1 MSWSLRVWTKAFVC
15 RLKAKLIM
23 RENLTGKLSL
33 DFQENISEIR
43 KLPLSF
49 HFPEEDVNWSEMV
62 ILVEFWPK
70 LALYWL
76 YCQLFSVKAKRKK
89 KKSGWGGATTKKIHA
104 QGFLEDNCY
113 ESQGTCTW
121 HMPSVRGIEFAENI
135 LSQAGGRQISVLPV
149 SLSQGQIHA
158 HLRSLLLASLPVR
171 SILRSW
177 SHWSGRTDGFCF
189 HTFY

>member
-89 KKSGWGGATTKKIHA
+89 KKVGEEEQQPKKYTPKVFWRTTAMKARVLAHGICLLWGGLNLLKIFSLK
-104 QGFLEDNCY
+104 QVEDKFLFYLWASHKAKFMPIY
-113 ESQGTCTW
+113 EVYCW
-121 HMPSVRGIEFAENI
+121 LAYLCV
-135 LSQAGGRQISVLPV
+135 LS
-149 SLSQGQIHA
+149 
-158 HLRSLLLASLPVR
+158 
-171 SILRSW
+171 
-177 SHWSGRTDGFCF
+177 
-189 HTFY
+189 

>member
-89 KKSGWGGATTKKIHA
+89 KKWVRRSNNQTNTRPRFFGGQLLWKP
-104 QGFLEDNCY
+104 GYL
-113 ESQGTCTW
+113 
-121 HMPSVRGIEFAENI
+121 HMAYAFCEGDWICWKY
-135 LSQAGGRQISVLPV
+135 
-149 SLSQGQIHA
+149 SLSSRWKTNFCSTCEP
-158 HLRSLLLASLPVR
+158 LTRPNSCPSTK
-171 SILRSW
+171 SIV
-177 SHWSGRTDGFCF
+177 G
-189 HTFY
+189 